1 MKLLIVLGF
10 LPLFSAFPFPSGSSG
25 SFDPKTVISSL
36 ETMSKDPAAAAT
48 IDKVFSMDNI
58 CLQNIDEAINVVRE
72 ASQMLTVTES
82 DLQSINNHVKSL
94 NGKIGEAEVVRQVAE
109 ILRSLKPIVEINST
123 GSDFPACSTENGF
136 ASLRSLAVIMH
147 EFSYDNEVATT
158 KESRDLFHKS
168 GNILSGLVAFLS
180 QLKTQSREFQN
191 FCYPNTDSA
200 VRGISALGNVI
211 DSMADM
217 FSTLGNYK
225 AGEEIRK
232 GKYFIK
238 NIVRQIPL
246 MNQLNVGTHDC
257 SVSDLDSAAQTLK
270 DLASLVDEIGMEKL
284 GNDLGID
291 LTANYFN
298 SA

>member
-1 MKLLIVLGF
+1 MG
-10 LPLFSAFPFPSGSSG
+10 LPLFSAS
-25 SFDPKTVISSL
+25 SFDTNSLISNL
-36 ETMSKDPAAAAT
+36 ETIAKDPAAAAT
-48 IDKVFSMDNI
+48 IAKVFSMDNI
-58 CLQNIDEAINVVRE
+58 CLQNIDEAIDAIKKSSE
-72 ASQMLTVTES
+72 MLTVTES
-82 DLQSINNHVKSL
+82 DLEALNNHVKSL
-94 NGKIGEAEVVRQVAE
+94 NGKRGESEVVREVAE
-109 ILRSLKPIVEINST
+109 ILRALKPTVEINPDAVSAA
-123 GSDFPACSTENGF
+123 GKLCSPTAENGF

-147 EFSYDNEVATT
+147 EFSYDNEVASTET
-158 KESRDLFHKS
+158 QRDLFHKS
-168 GNILSGLVAFLS
+168 GSILSGLVAFLN

-291 LTANYFN
+291 LTAFYINN
-298 SA
+298 V

>member
-48 IDKVFSMDNI
+48 IEKVFSMDNI
-58 CLQNIDEAINVVRE
+58 CLQNIDEAIDAIKQ
-72 ASQMLTVTES
+72 ASEMLTVTEG
-82 DLQSINNHVKSL
+82 DLQALNNHVKSL
-94 NGKIGEAEVVRQVAE
+94 NGMRGEAEVVREVAE
-109 ILRSLKPIVEINST
+109 ILRALKPIVEINPT
-123 GSDFPACSTENGF
+123 GADFPACSPSAETGF

-158 KESRDLFHKS
+158 KEARDMFHKS

-217 FSTLGNYK
+217 YSTLGNYK

-232 GKYFIK
+232 GKYFTK
-238 NIVRQIPL
+238 NIV
-246 MNQLNVGTHDC
+246 
-257 SVSDLDSAAQTLK
+257 VSSLQYLYFPPRPIFSKLD
-270 DLASLVDEIGMEKL
+270 
-284 GNDLGID
+284 
-291 LTANYFN
+291 
-298 SA
+298 

>member
-1 MKLLIVLGF
+1 MG
-10 LPLFSAFPFPSGSSG
+10 G
-25 SFDPKTVISSL
+25 
-36 ETMSKDPAAAAT
+36 
-48 IDKVFSMDNI
+48 
-58 CLQNIDEAINVVRE
+58 
-72 ASQMLTVTES
+72 
-82 DLQSINNHVKSL
+82 DLQALNNHVKTL
-94 NGKIGEAEVVRQVAE
+94 NGLRGETEVVREVAQ
-109 ILRSLKPIVEINST
+109 ILRALKPIVETKTSS
-123 GSDFPACSTENGF
+123 GSPADNICSPSSENGF

-147 EFSYDNEVATT
+147 EFSYDNEVASTET
-158 KESRDLFHKS
+158 QRDLFHKS
-168 GNILSGLVAFLS
+168 GSILSGLVAFLN

-232 GKYFIK
+232 GKYFTK

-257 SVSDLDSAAQTLK
+257 SVSDLDSAAQTLE
-270 DLASLVDEIGMEKL
+270 DLASLVDEVGTEKL
-284 GNDLGID
+284 GND
-291 LTANYFN
+291 
-298 SA
+298 